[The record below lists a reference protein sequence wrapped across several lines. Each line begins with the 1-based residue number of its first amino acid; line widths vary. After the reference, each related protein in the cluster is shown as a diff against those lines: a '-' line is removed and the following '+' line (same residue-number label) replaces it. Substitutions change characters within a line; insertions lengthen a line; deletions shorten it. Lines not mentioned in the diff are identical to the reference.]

1 MSDRV
6 IANAIDRWVRDL
18 TDLGGRNSLIYPPQ
32 VRDAALNLTPSTDV
46 DAEAV
51 RRVLNGQRV
60 ALSECFQ
67 TKRLADAA
75 RRGRA
80 IARRAGWQAEET
92 GLQTLYLG
100 LGVVSWNVEDGP
112 RPAAPLLLAGAEL
125 TPRGRLSEDFHIE
138 IVGGWEP
145 NLVLIQLLKN
155 GFGADLSEQKF
166 EDSLKTFESPAQ
178 IDDLFQTV
186 ADALDRACASVPG
199 FRIEKTAL
207 LSNFSYAKRPMVR
220 DLEESAYAIREHLLV
235 SALAGYALGG
245 GCELAMACD
254 IIIAADN
261 ARFGQPE
268 IKLGVPPG
276 LGGTQRL
283 PRVAGKAK
291 AMDLCLTARMM
302 DADEAERSGLVSRV
316 VPLDRLLDEAMEA
329 AAVIASM
336 SRPAVLMVKEAI
348 DRAYET
354 TLESGLDAE
363 RGLFNMAFSSADKHE
378 GMRAFL
384 EKRAAR
390 WEHR

>member
-1 MSDRV
+1 MDYACIRTETRDAVGLVVLDRPKVLNALNQALIDELGDALAGFDADDAIGAMIVTGNEKAFAAGADISEMVDKSAMDMFTAHHFAGWARIEGVRKPV
-6 IANAIDRWVRDL
+6 IA
-18 TDLGGRNSLIYPPQ
+18 
-32 VRDAALNLTPSTDV
+32 
-46 DAEAV
+46 AV
-51 RRVLNGQRV
+51 
-60 ALSECFQ
+60 
-67 TKRLADAA
+67 
-75 RRGRA
+75 
-80 IARRAGWQAEET
+80 
-92 GLQTLYLG
+92 
-100 LGVVSWNVEDGP
+100 
-112 RPAAPLLLAGAEL
+112 
-125 TPRGRLSEDFHIE
+125 
-138 IVGGWEP
+138 
-145 NLVLIQLLKN
+145 
-155 GFGADLSEQKF
+155 
-166 EDSLKTFESPAQ
+166 
-178 IDDLFQTV
+178 
-186 ADALDRACASVPG
+186 
-199 FRIEKTAL
+199 
-207 LSNFSYAKRPMVR
+207 
-220 DLEESAYAIREHLLV
+220 
-235 SALAGYALGG
+235 AGYALGG

-254 IIIAADN
+254 IVIAADN

-302 DADEAERSGLVSRV
+302 DADEAERSGLASRV

-363 RGLFNMAFSSADKHE
+363 RGLFNMAFSNADKHE

>member
-1 MSDRV
+1 MDYTCIRTETRGAVGLVVLDRPKVLNALNQALMDELSDALAGFDADDAIGAMVVTGNEKAFAAGADISEMVDKSAMDMFTARHFAGWARFESVRKPV
-6 IANAIDRWVRDL
+6 IA
-18 TDLGGRNSLIYPPQ
+18 
-32 VRDAALNLTPSTDV
+32 
-46 DAEAV
+46 AV
-51 RRVLNGQRV
+51 
-60 ALSECFQ
+60 
-67 TKRLADAA
+67 
-75 RRGRA
+75 
-80 IARRAGWQAEET
+80 
-92 GLQTLYLG
+92 
-100 LGVVSWNVEDGP
+100 
-112 RPAAPLLLAGAEL
+112 
-125 TPRGRLSEDFHIE
+125 
-138 IVGGWEP
+138 
-145 NLVLIQLLKN
+145 
-155 GFGADLSEQKF
+155 
-166 EDSLKTFESPAQ
+166 
-178 IDDLFQTV
+178 
-186 ADALDRACASVPG
+186 
-199 FRIEKTAL
+199 
-207 LSNFSYAKRPMVR
+207 
-220 DLEESAYAIREHLLV
+220 
-235 SALAGYALGG
+235 AGYALGG

-254 IIIAADN
+254 IVIAADN

-302 DADEAERSGLVSRV
+302 DADEAERCGLASRV

>member
-1 MSDRV
+1 MADGADAGGRDRV
-6 IANAIDRWVRDL
+6 HTQEEAMMDYTCIRTETRGAVGLVVLDRPKVL
-18 TDLGGRNSLIYPPQ
+18 N
-32 VRDAALNLTPSTDV
+32 ALNQALIDELGDALAGFDADDAIGAMVVTGNEKAFAAGADISEMV
-46 DAEAV
+46 DKSAMDMFTAHH
-51 RRVLNGQRV
+51 
-60 ALSECFQ
+60 F
-67 TKRLADAA
+67 
-75 RRGRA
+75 
-80 IARRAGWQAEET
+80 AGWT
-92 GLQTLYLG
+92 
-100 LGVVSWNVEDGP
+100 
-112 RPAAPLLLAGAEL
+112 R
-125 TPRGRLSEDFHIE
+125 
-138 IVGGWEP
+138 
-145 NLVLIQLLKN
+145 
-155 GFGADLSEQKF
+155 
-166 EDSLKTFESPAQ
+166 FES
-178 IDDLFQTV
+178 
-186 ADALDRACASVPG
+186 
-199 FRIEKTAL
+199 
-207 LSNFSYAKRPMVR
+207 VR
-220 DLEESAYAIREHLLV
+220 KPVIAAV
-235 SALAGYALGG
+235 AGYALGG

-254 IIIAADN
+254 IVIAADN

-302 DADEAERSGLVSRV
+302 DADEAERSGIASRV

>member
-1 MSDRV
+1 MDYTCIR
-6 IANAIDRWVRDL
+6 
-18 TDLGGRNSLIYPPQ
+18 TET
-32 VRDAALNLTPSTDV
+32 RDAVGLVVLDRPKVLNALNQALIDELGDALAGFDADDAIGAMVVTGNEKAFAAGADISEMV
-46 DAEAV
+46 DKSAMDM
-51 RRVLNGQRV
+51 
-60 ALSECFQ
+60 F
-67 TKRLADAA
+67 TTHHF
-75 RRGRA
+75 
-80 IARRAGWQAEET
+80 AGWA
-92 GLQTLYLG
+92 
-100 LGVVSWNVEDGP
+100 
-112 RPAAPLLLAGAEL
+112 R
-125 TPRGRLSEDFHIE
+125 
-138 IVGGWEP
+138 
-145 NLVLIQLLKN
+145 
-155 GFGADLSEQKF
+155 
-166 EDSLKTFESPAQ
+166 FES
-178 IDDLFQTV
+178 
-186 ADALDRACASVPG
+186 
-199 FRIEKTAL
+199 
-207 LSNFSYAKRPMVR
+207 VR
-220 DLEESAYAIREHLLV
+220 KPIIAAV
-235 SALAGYALGG
+235 AGYALGG

-254 IIIAADN
+254 IVIAADN

-302 DADEAERSGLVSRV
+302 DADEAERSGLASRV

-329 AAVIASM
+329 AQIIASM

-384 EKRAAR
+384 EKRSAR

>member
-1 MSDRV
+1 MMDYTCIRTETRDAVGLVVLDRPKVLNALNQTLIDELGDALAGFDADDAIGAMVVTGNEKAFAAGADISEMVDKSAMDMFTAHHFAGWARIEGVRKPV
-6 IANAIDRWVRDL
+6 IA
-18 TDLGGRNSLIYPPQ
+18 
-32 VRDAALNLTPSTDV
+32 
-46 DAEAV
+46 AV
-51 RRVLNGQRV
+51 
-60 ALSECFQ
+60 
-67 TKRLADAA
+67 
-75 RRGRA
+75 
-80 IARRAGWQAEET
+80 
-92 GLQTLYLG
+92 
-100 LGVVSWNVEDGP
+100 
-112 RPAAPLLLAGAEL
+112 
-125 TPRGRLSEDFHIE
+125 
-138 IVGGWEP
+138 
-145 NLVLIQLLKN
+145 
-155 GFGADLSEQKF
+155 
-166 EDSLKTFESPAQ
+166 
-178 IDDLFQTV
+178 
-186 ADALDRACASVPG
+186 
-199 FRIEKTAL
+199 
-207 LSNFSYAKRPMVR
+207 
-220 DLEESAYAIREHLLV
+220 
-235 SALAGYALGG
+235 AGYALGG

-254 IIIAADN
+254 IVIAADN

-302 DADEAERSGLVSRV
+302 DADEAERSGLASRV

-384 EKRAAR
+384 EKRAAQ

>member
-1 MSDRV
+1 MDYTCIR
-6 IANAIDRWVRDL
+6 
-18 TDLGGRNSLIYPPQ
+18 TET
-32 VRDAALNLTPSTDV
+32 RDAVGLVVLDRPKVLNALNQALIDELG
-46 DAEAV
+46 DALAGFDADDAIGAMVVTGNEKAFAAGPTS
-51 RRVLNGQRV
+51 RRWWTR
-60 ALSECFQ
+60 
-67 TKRLADAA
+67 A
-75 RRGRA
+75 RWTCSRPT
-80 IARRAGWQAEET
+80 ISRAGA
-92 GLQTLYLG
+92 
-100 LGVVSWNVEDGP
+100 
-112 RPAAPLLLAGAEL
+112 R
-125 TPRGRLSEDFHIE
+125 
-138 IVGGWEP
+138 
-145 NLVLIQLLKN
+145 
-155 GFGADLSEQKF
+155 
-166 EDSLKTFESPAQ
+166 FES
-178 IDDLFQTV
+178 
-186 ADALDRACASVPG
+186 
-199 FRIEKTAL
+199 
-207 LSNFSYAKRPMVR
+207 VR
-220 DLEESAYAIREHLLV
+220 KPIIAAV
-235 SALAGYALGG
+235 AGYALGG
-245 GCELAMACD
+245 GCELVMACD
-254 IIIAADN
+254 IVIAADN

-302 DADEAERSGLVSRV
+302 DADEAERSGLASRV

-384 EKRAAR
+384 EKRSAR

>member
-1 MSDRV
+1 MDYTCIRTET
-6 IANAIDRWVRDL
+6 R
-18 TDLGGRNSLIYPPQ
+18 G
-32 VRDAALNLTPSTDV
+32 AA
-46 DAEAV
+46 
-51 RRVLNGQRV
+51 
-60 ALSECFQ
+60 
-67 TKRLADAA
+67 
-75 RRGRA
+75 
-80 IARRAGWQAEET
+80 
-92 GLQTLYLG
+92 GL
-100 LGVVSWNVEDGP
+100 V
-112 RPAAPLLLAGAEL
+112 
-125 TPRGRLSEDFHIE
+125 
-138 IVGGWEP
+138 
-145 NLVLIQLLKN
+145 
-155 GFGADLSEQKF
+155 
-166 EDSLKTFESPAQ
+166 
-178 IDDLFQTV
+178 
-186 ADALDRACASVPG
+186 ALDRPKVLNALNRALIDELGDALAGFDADDAIGAMVVTGNEKAFAAGADISEMVDKNAMDMFTARHFAGWTHFESVRKP
-199 FRIEKTAL
+199 IIA
-207 LSNFSYAKRPMVR
+207 AV
-220 DLEESAYAIREHLLV
+220 
-235 SALAGYALGG
+235 AGYALGG